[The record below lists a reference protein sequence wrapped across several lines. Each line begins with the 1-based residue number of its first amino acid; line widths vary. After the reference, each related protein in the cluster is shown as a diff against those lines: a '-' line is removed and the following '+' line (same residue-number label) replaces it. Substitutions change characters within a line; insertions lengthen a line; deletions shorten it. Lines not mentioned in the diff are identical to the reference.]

1 MAIKFG
7 VSQTS
12 NPTPSRINLW
22 VRVFTVAAAIFM
34 AWMATASVI
43 GPNSKDVINQIL
55 GLLLGLTNGLAPLFG
70 VDLNGK
76 GGKVNVDNVSSMEE
90 TAKVDLSKFPDTST
104 IPKNDKLD

>member
-7 VSQTS
+7 ASQVS
-12 NPTPSRINLW
+12 NPTPSKINLY

-55 GLLLGLTNGLAPLFG
+55 GLFLGLTNGLAPLFG
-70 VDLNGK
+70 IELSNNSSQ
-76 GGKVNVDNVSSMEE
+76 KVEVDNVSAMDDPEKKS
-90 TAKVDLSKFPDTST
+90 L
-104 IPKNDKLD
+104 

>member
-1 MAIKFG
+1 MAILFG
-7 VSQTS
+7 TKQIK
-12 NPTPSRINLW
+12 NPTPSNINLW

-70 VDLNGK
+70 IELSNDSSK
-76 GGKVNVDNVSSMEE
+76 KVEVENVSAMDDPE
-90 TAKVDLSKFPDTST
+90 KKD
-104 IPKNDKLD
+104 

>member
-7 VSQTS
+7 TSQVG
-12 NPTPSRINLW
+12 NPTPSKVNLW

-70 VDLNGK
+70 IELSGNGRS
-76 GGKVNVDNVSSMEE
+76 KVEVENVTAMEE
-90 TAKVDLSKFPDTST
+90 
-104 IPKNDKLD
+104 PKKD